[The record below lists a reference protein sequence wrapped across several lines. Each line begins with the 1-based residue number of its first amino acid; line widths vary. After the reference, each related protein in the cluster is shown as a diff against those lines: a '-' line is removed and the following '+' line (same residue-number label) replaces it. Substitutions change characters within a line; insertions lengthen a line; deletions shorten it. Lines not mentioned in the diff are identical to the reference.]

1 MYNHVNSVN
10 GQESPLVNQEFYEFV
25 CANAEKL
32 DSAIIYDRDFDY
44 DYFGFK
50 VSDALLPHP
59 SFSAEAFTAV
69 QRLEDCRQ

>member
-1 MYNHVNSVN
+1 MYHHVNSLN
-10 GQESPLVNQEFYEFV
+10 GQESPLVNKEFYEFV

-50 VSDALLPHP
+50 VSYVVLLRPY
-59 SFSAEAFTAV
+59 
-69 QRLEDCRQ
+69 LCRTFYSGSLHMKYFGP